1 MEETVMQ
8 NLPCEMTMKRKSGEE
23 KTFLLRRCVPED
35 VDAIVALQAE
45 VYDHIPDKKIF
56 QNTEA
61 DEFAESIELDQCFC
75 FMDGDVMAAFT
86 LMVSGRPG
94 YRNYGEYLKYTP
106 EQLAKTVSM
115 DTSFVLPAYRGFGLQ
130 KYFFELREQAAIDL
144 LGATEALTT
153 IAPDNEYS
161 LNNAYKT
168 GYEEVARM
176 TIYGGLERCI
186 LRKVF

>member
-1 MEETVMQ
+1 M
-8 NLPCEMTMKRKSGEE
+8 
-23 KTFLLRRCVPED
+23 
-35 VDAIVALQAE
+35 I
-45 VYDHIPDKKIF
+45 
-56 QNTEA
+56 
-61 DEFAESIELDQCFC
+61 
-75 FMDGDVMAAFT
+75 AFT
-86 LMVSGRPG
+86 LMVAARPG
-94 YRNYGEYLKYTP
+94 YRNYGEYLDYTP

-115 DTSFVLPAYRGFGLQ
+115 DTSFVLPEYRGFGLQ
-130 KYFFELREQAAIDL
+130 QFFFELREQAATEL

-168 GYEEVARM
+168 GYEEIRRM